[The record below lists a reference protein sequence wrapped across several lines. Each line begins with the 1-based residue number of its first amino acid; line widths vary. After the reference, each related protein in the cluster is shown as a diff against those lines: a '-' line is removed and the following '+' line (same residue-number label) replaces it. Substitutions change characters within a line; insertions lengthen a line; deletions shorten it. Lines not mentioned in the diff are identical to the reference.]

1 MRGSGWSPG
10 RPWSAGRAGAAVLVT
25 LAVTTLL
32 LGAWPGSAGAHTALQ
47 QADPAPGDRVGRPP
61 AQVQLRFVKQSVPDP
76 RTRVAVVGPSGVDLA
91 QGPPSVTG
99 LGVSQPVRPA
109 RETGV
114 YVVSY
119 TVVSVDGHLTRGGYN
134 FLLTA
139 PSTAPRPTFP
149 AWSWV
154 LLGSVFVGMVV
165 AGSLVLQSRARRS
178 GS

>member
-1 MRGSGWSPG
+1 MRGPGWST
-10 RPWSAGRAGAAVLVT
+10 GRAGAAVLVT

-32 LGAWPGSAGAHTALQ
+32 LGVWPGSAIAHTALQ
-47 QADPAPGDRVGRPP
+47 QADPAPGTRVGRPP

-119 TVVSVDGHLTRGGYN
+119 TVVSVDGHVTRGGYN
-134 FLLTA
+134 FLMTA
-139 PSTAPRPTFP
+139 ASTAPRSTFP
-149 AWSWV
+149 VWSWA
-154 LLGSVFVGMVV
+154 LLGSVFVGLVV
-165 AGSLVLQSRARRS
+165 AGSLVLQSRRS
-178 GS
+178 PPHAHE